1 MVNGSRRIVITG
13 MGVVSPIGGTID
25 QVWEHLEQG
34 ISGIGPLEML
44 PTEFLPTRVAG
55 EARAFKGDI
64 ADFGPLEKTLSRNI
78 KKSLRM
84 MCREI
89 YMGTAAAQL
98 ALSHTGFAAMG
109 HRPER
114 VGVVYGCDYLLTQPE
129 DFRDGILKCLDEQ
142 GEFHFDRWAEQGMPK
157 VEPLW
162 LLKYLP
168 NMPASHIAIFNDLRG
183 PSNSLTLREASSY
196 SAIGEAV
203 TTLERG
209 RADMMLAG
217 ATGTRLHQLRTLHV
231 LLQEQIAPGTDP
243 AGHSCRPFDAERAGM
258 VVGEGAGAL
267 VLESLDSASARNAE
281 IFGEI
286 GGFASSAAVDSKGV
300 ADYRTAIRNVL
311 SKSIERAGL
320 EPKDIGHVNAHG
332 LGTTRCDSEEAM
344 AIRDVFGDRPVPV
357 VAMKAFHGNL
367 GAGSGVVEAI
377 GSVLAL
383 RHGKLFGTPS
393 FQTPD
398 PSCPVHVSNQAGGD
412 PGRSFVSV
420 NITPQGQAAAVLIKR
435 FEG

>member
-13 MGVVSPIGGTID
+13 MGVVSPIGGSID
-25 QVWEHLEQG
+25 QVWQHLEQG
-34 ISGIGPLEML
+34 ISGIGPMEML

-78 KKSLRM
+78 KKNLRM

-98 ALSHTGFAAMG
+98 ALSHTNFTAQP
-109 HRPER
+109 HQPDR

-142 GEFHFDRWAEQGMPK
+142 GEFHFERWAEQGMPK

-183 PSNSLTLREASSY
+183 PSNSLTLREASSNA
-196 SAIGEAV
+196 AIGEAV
-203 TTLERG
+203 TTLQRG
-209 RADMMLAG
+209 RADIMLAG

-231 LLQEQIAPGTDP
+231 LLQEQIAPGIDP
-243 AGHSCRPFDAERAGM
+243 PGLSCRPFDAHRDGM

-267 VLESLDSASARNAE
+267 VLETLDSAKARGVE
-281 IFGEI
+281 IYGEI
-286 GGFASSAAVDSKGV
+286 AGCASSAVLDSTGA
-300 ADYRTAIRNVL
+300 ADYRTAFRNILV
-311 SKSIERAGL
+311 KSIERAGL
-320 EPKDIGHVNAHG
+320 TPADIGHINAHG
-332 LGTTRCDSEEAM
+332 LGTTRCDREEAM
-344 AIRDVFGDRPVPV
+344 AIRDVFGDRPIPV
-357 VAMKAFHGNL
+357 VAMKAFFGNL
-367 GAGSGVVEAI
+367 GAGSGAVEAI

-398 PSCPVHVSNQAGGD
+398 PQCPVNLSSQAGGD
-412 PGRSFVSV
+412 PGKSFISV
-420 NITPQGQAAAVLIKR
+420 NVTPQGQAAAVLIKR